1 MKNILKPLAKSVL
14 ISLRL
19 TKVASAEDT
28 GIIKQILAS
37 RATTLIFSNEEE
49 MDDLIKIIKSLE
61 KPGLLIKLVSK
72 TTKNIAEKQKKW
84 IS

>member
-61 KPGLLIKLVSK
+61 KPGLLIKL
-72 TTKNIAEKQKKW
+72 TTKNIAEKQKRW